1 MRICTPKPT
10 RCYISGSTPP
20 THTPTRHYANS
31 HPPTRHYAIPPPPP
45 ETGHY
50 ANSPRQP
57 DIMQIPLPTN
67 RTLREFPLPHQP
79 DIMRIPP
86 PPPHTNRTLC
96 KFTPPTRHCANI
108 QPTRRYWNLITPP
121 PLLIPHQPNIM
132 GICPLNKPDVM
143 WMCPPT
149 PSLSI
154 LSDPPPTRNYGNL
167 IHPFYQR
174 DVMWICLK
182 GEGTKSMTGKPR
194 WEGITNPM
202 FTFAASARKQKACG
216 CKERI

>member
-1 MRICTPKPT
+1 MQ
-10 RCYISGSTPP
+10 S
-20 THTPTRHYANS
+20 
-31 HPPTRHYAIPPPPP
+31 PPP

-50 ANSPRQP
+50 ANSP
-57 DIMQIPLPTN
+57 
-67 RTLREFPLPHQP
+67 
-79 DIMRIPP
+79 PP
-86 PPPHTNRTLC
+86 PTNRTLC

-143 WMCPPT
+143 WMCPPPPPT

>member
-1 MRICTPKPT
+1 MRICTPKQT

-20 THTPTRHYANS
+20 THTHTPTRHYANS
-31 HPPTRHYAIPPPPP
+31 HPPTRNYAIPPPRNRALCEFPP
-45 ETGHY
+45 PPHK
-50 ANSPRQP
+50 P
-57 DIMQIPLPTN
+57 DIMQIHPTN
-67 RTLREFPLPHQP
+67 QTLCEYPTNQTLLESDHS
-79 DIMRIPP
+79 P
-86 PPPHTNRTLC
+86 PPPHS
-96 KFTPPTRHCANI
+96 PPTKYYGNLPLK
-108 QPTRRYWNLITPP
+108 QTRRYVDVPP
-121 PLLIPHQPNIM
+121 P
-132 GICPLNKPDVM
+132 
-143 WMCPPT
+143 PPT